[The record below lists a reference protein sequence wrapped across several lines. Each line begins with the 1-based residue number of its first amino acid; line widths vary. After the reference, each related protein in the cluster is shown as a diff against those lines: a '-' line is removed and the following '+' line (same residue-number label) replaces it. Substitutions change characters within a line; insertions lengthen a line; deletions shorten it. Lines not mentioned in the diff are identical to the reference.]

1 MADIQHI
8 TPEAEKNAMP
18 TPSTF
23 WSKLTGAIGATGILF
38 SIAGYVY
45 VAGGLGQKVATNEM
59 EIKTLRQSQATQ
71 VDVQRIEKTMERI
84 EGKLD
89 QFILQDRP
97 RESNR
102 QRQR

>member
-23 WSKLTGAIGATGILF
+23 WNKLASAIGVTSILL
-38 SIAGYVY
+38 SIGAYVY
-45 VAGGLGQKVATNEM
+45 LAGELGQKVASHDA
-59 EIKTLRQSQATQ
+59 EIKTIRQNQATQ
-71 VDVQRIEKTMERI
+71 VDVQRIEKTMDRI